1 MERSLEG
8 SRPGYSPWGYKE
20 SGMTEQLSMQ
30 KLLHSKENYKQNEK
44 TTLRMGENIANK
56 TTDKRLIFKIHKQ
69 LIQLTL
75 GEIDN
80 PTEKWAEDLNRHSS
94 KEDIQVA
101 DKPMKK
107 VLNIAHY

>member
-1 MERSLEG
+1 
-8 SRPGYSPWGYKE
+8 
-20 SGMTEQLSMQ
+20 MQ

-94 KEDIQVA
+94 IEDIQVA
-101 DKPMKK
+101 DKPLKK

>member
-1 MERSLEG
+1 MERSLED
-8 SRPGYSPWGYKE
+8 SRPGYSLWGCTE

-30 KLLHSKENYKQNEK
+30 KLLHSKEKYKQNEK

-75 GEIDN
+75 RKIYN
-80 PTEKWAEDLNRHSS
+80 PTKKWAEDLNRHSS

-101 DKPMKK
+101 DKLMKK
-107 VLNIAHY
+107 ILNIAHY